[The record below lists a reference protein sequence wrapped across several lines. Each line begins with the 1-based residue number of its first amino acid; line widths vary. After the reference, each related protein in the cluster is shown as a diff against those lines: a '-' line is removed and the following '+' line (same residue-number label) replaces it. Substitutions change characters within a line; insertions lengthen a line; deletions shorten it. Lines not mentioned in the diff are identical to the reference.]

1 MGVFPKQSAHAIPL
15 CYRQLLSDPNSEIID
30 FYPVHF
36 KLDIN
41 GAKFAWMGVNLLP
54 FIDRERLIK
63 AMKKVEN
70 LTQHEQ
76 ERNKVGQVFVFMEK
90 QDQS

>member
-15 CYRQLLSDPNSEIID
+15 CYRHLLSDSKSEIID
-30 FYPVHF
+30 FYPINF

-41 GAKFAWMGVNLLP
+41 GARYAWMGVNLLP
-54 FIDRERLIK
+54 FIDRERLVK

-70 LTQHEQ
+70 LSEN
-76 ERNKVGQVFVFMEK
+76 EKLRNKLGEIYLFFK
-90 QDQS
+90 